1 MLLLFFLS
9 STVFH
14 LKCHMPAPQTP
25 HLTIL
30 NATPQQVKWLAFTL
44 QSPGVSVKNPKVWDS
59 EVEGTDD

>member
-14 LKCHMPAPQTP
+14 LKCHT
-25 HLTIL
+25 
-30 NATPQQVKWLAFTL
+30 LASEMAGITL
-44 QSPGVSVKNPKVWDS
+44 KSPGVSVKNPKVWDS